1 MTAREMDMEKRGQLF
16 LCAIAFVMTAV
27 LSGCVTERRCSDGG
41 CAGDD
46 RITADVQVLLGQHLD
61 LAPPGAVRVHTID
74 HVVYLDGA
82 VSEGLQRETIGDIAR
97 GASGVSKVVNAI
109 AVVH

>member
-1 MTAREMDMEKRGQLF
+1 MEKRGQLF

-41 CAGDD
+41 CARDD
-46 RITADVQVLLGQHLD
+46 KITTDVQALLGQHLD
-61 LAPPGAVRVHTID
+61 LALPGAVRVHTVD
-74 HVVYLDGA
+74 RVVYLDGT

-97 GASGVSKVVNAI
+97 QAAGVSKVVNSI
-109 AVVH
+109 SVVH